1 MLVYTQHETG
11 SKVNSLGNLDVY
23 VAEDLN
29 IHAHMTWRGLH
40 LISKSRLLLI
50 TNIWGRVKQH
60 RLQAKTHQAHSAA
73 FWASSY
79 SSQDERQVLCM
90 SSLKKERPP
99 MPSFRTAAAGPVAV
113 RRNCRCCGPPCV
125 RLKTRPFSCGASC

>member
-50 TNIWGRVKQH
+50 TNIWGRVKH
-60 RLQAKTHQAHSAA
+60 STAFRRKHIRLTCSILGLVFLFA
-73 FWASSY
+73 
-79 SSQDERQVLCM
+79 R
-90 SSLKKERPP
+90 
-99 MPSFRTAAAGPVAV
+99 
-113 RRNCRCCGPPCV
+113 
-125 RLKTRPFSCGASC
+125 